1 MTVALH
7 VNVDH
12 VATLRQARGSRYPD
26 PVHAAVLCE
35 RAGAAGITVHLR
47 EDRRHV
53 QDRDV
58 RVLREVITTRLN
70 LEMAATAEMLG
81 IAKSVRPDLVTL
93 VPEKRMERTTEGGLD
108 VVGRREELTRFV
120 GELRDAGI
128 PVSLFIDPA
137 REQVDASA
145 AVGGAAIELHTGDYA
160 HATDA
165 QTARRELERLAAA
178 ADHAAS
184 NHASLIVA
192 AGHGLTVRNVVDLVR
207 LVVPLE
213 ELNIGHALVS
223 DALFEGLEHAVT
235 SFAAAIADGES
246 RR

>member
-58 RVLREVITTRLN
+58 RVLREVLTTRLN

-128 PVSLFIDPA
+128 PTSLFIDPV

-160 HATDA
+160 HATDP
-165 QTARRELERLAAA
+165 TSARRELERLAAA

-184 NHASLIVA
+184 SHPSLIVA

-207 LVVPLE
+207 LVVPIE

>member
-58 RVLREVITTRLN
+58 RVLREVLTTRLN
-70 LEMAATAEMLG
+70 LEMAATPEMLG
-81 IAKSVRPDLVTL
+81 IAKSVKPDLVTL

-108 VVGRREELTRFV
+108 VIGRREELTRFV

-128 PVSLFIDPA
+128 PVSLFIDPV

-165 QTARRELERLAAA
+165 QTARHELERLAAA

-184 NHASLIVA
+184 THPTLIVA

-207 LVVPLE
+207 LVVPIE

-235 SFAAAIADGES
+235 AFAAAIADGES

>member
-58 RVLREVITTRLN
+58 RVLREVLTTRLN

-81 IAKSVRPDLVTL
+81 IAKSVKPDLVTL

-128 PVSLFIDPA
+128 PVSLFIDPV

-160 HATDA
+160 HAADA

>member
-1 MTVALH
+1 MSVALH

-58 RVLREVITTRLN
+58 RVLRDVVTTRLN
-70 LEMAATAEMLG
+70 LEMAATEEMLG
-81 IAKSVRPDLVTL
+81 IAKAIGPDIVTL

-108 VVGRREELTRFV
+108 VVSRKDELTRFV
-120 GELRDAGI
+120 GALRDAGI
-128 PVSLFIDPA
+128 PVSMFVDPDVA
-137 REQVDASA
+137 QVDASA
-145 AVGGAAIELHTGDYA
+145 AVGAAAVELHTGDYA
-160 HATDA
+160 HAIA
-165 QTARRELERLAAA
+165 PEVARKELERLSAAA
-178 ADHAAS
+178 EHAA
-184 NHASLIVA
+184 HAHPGLIVA
-192 AGHGLTVRNVVDLVR
+192 AGHGLTARNVVDLVR
-207 LVVPLE
+207 WVAPIE

-223 DALFEGLEHAVT
+223 DALFDGLENAVA
-235 SFAAAIADGES
+235 SFLAAIADGES

>member
-58 RVLREVITTRLN
+58 RVLREVLTTRLN

-81 IAKSVRPDLVTL
+81 IARSVRPDLVTL

-128 PVSLFIDPA
+128 PTSLFIDPV

-160 HATDA
+160 HATDTT
-165 QTARRELERLAAA
+165 TARRELERLAAA

-184 NHASLIVA
+184 SHPSLIVA

-207 LVVPLE
+207 LVVPIE

>member
-26 PVHAAVLCE
+26 PVHAAVICE

-58 RVLREVITTRLN
+58 RVLREVATTRLN
-70 LEMAATAEMLG
+70 LEMAATAEMLA
-81 IAKSVRPDLVTL
+81 IAKEVRPDIVTL

-108 VVGRREELTRFV
+108 VVGRRAELTRFV
-120 GELRDAGI
+120 SELRDAGI
-128 PVSLFIDPA
+128 PVSAFIDPVA
-137 REQVDASA
+137 DQVDASVDVGA
-145 AVGGAAIELHTGDYA
+145 AVIELHTGDYS
-160 HATDA
+160 HATHPDV
-165 QTARRELERLAAA
+165 ARRELERLV
-178 ADHAAS
+178 HAAE
-184 NHASLIVA
+184 HATRHPGLIVA
-192 AGHGLTVRNVVDLVR
+192 AGHGLTVRNVGELVR
-207 LVVPLE
+207 LVVPIE

-223 DALFEGLEHAVT
+223 DALFDGLENAV
-235 SFAAAIADGES
+235 AAFLGAIADGES